1 MFWLLLLL
9 TATQLEAKE
18 DAMKKNN
25 EKHVKYIKEVLKD
38 KVAEDIKDRMKL
50 LKDWNTDTETIHKD
64 IREYLDSNID
74 FLQEKFTEQLKNL
87 DEDFQAKMKN
97 LEKNLNDNLDEAE
110 KGLAQKL
117 TKNIDTL
124 NKKTKLQRDA
134 VVDWSH
140 TRANYQENILA
151 TRLTICAQDYGHFD
165 KG

>member
-1 MFWLLLLL
+1 MLCWQPSYHEGRRHSRSCR
-9 TATQLEAKE
+9 AG
-18 DAMKKNN
+18 
-25 EKHVKYIKEVLKD
+25 
-38 KVAEDIKDRMKL
+38 RGS
-50 LKDWNTDTETIHKD
+50 
-64 IREYLDSNID
+64 DS
-74 FLQEKFTEQLKNL
+74 EQLNNL

-110 KGLAQKL
+110 KGLAQKV

-140 TRANYQENILA
+140 ARANYQENILA